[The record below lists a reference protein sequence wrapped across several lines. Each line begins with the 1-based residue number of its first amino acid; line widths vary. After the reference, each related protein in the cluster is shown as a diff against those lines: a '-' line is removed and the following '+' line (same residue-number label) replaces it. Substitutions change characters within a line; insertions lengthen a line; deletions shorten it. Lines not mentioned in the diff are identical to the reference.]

1 MNLIFR
7 EKRMLPPPSS
17 TDLTS
22 TPKKILR
29 LSQTKSAI
37 DQAHA
42 LEQSISPVPDDD
54 RDEVASNTSVAVSEN
69 SSISSRINSFFFI
82 FLEFIRIFKENL
94 NKDYVVFIY
103 YIFFFL

>member
-1 MNLIFR
+1 
-7 EKRMLPPPSS
+7 MLPPPSS

-29 LSQTKSAI
+29 LSQTKAAI

-54 RDEVASNTSVAVSEN
+54 RDEVASNTSVAVSGN
-69 SSISSRINSFFFI
+69 LSISLIMNSL
-82 FLEFIRIFKENL
+82 FLSI
-94 NKDYVVFIY
+94 
-103 YIFFFL
+103 